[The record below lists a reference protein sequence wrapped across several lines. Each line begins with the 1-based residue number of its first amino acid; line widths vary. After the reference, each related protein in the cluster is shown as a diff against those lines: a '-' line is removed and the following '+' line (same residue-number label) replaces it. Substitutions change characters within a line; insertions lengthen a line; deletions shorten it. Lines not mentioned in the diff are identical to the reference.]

1 MKETKTIGIKV
12 LPFPVTAVEREP
24 SHELTRRLGPPSA
37 PLTPCVGLA
46 ADGAALVSVGV
57 ALQEVTGAATILR
70 QHAPRA
76 EHQAELS
83 PRFLHCLLFDAF
95 AH

>member
-37 PLTPCVGLA
+37 PLSHVWDSPPT
-46 ADGAALVSVGV
+46 ALHSCPS
-57 ALQEVTGAATILR
+57 AWPSKR
-70 QHAPRA
+70 
-76 EHQAELS
+76 
-83 PRFLHCLLFDAF
+83 
-95 AH
+95 